1 LNETARFHKPA
12 QWHGARAAEVA
23 YDPEPTAMSIGQPV
37 FWLMLAAVAAP
48 LLSRV
53 PLGFKVPV
61 VVLEV
66 LLGILIGPHVLKLV
80 QLNGI
85 LEAMFTLG
93 MAATLFMAGIELDF
107 TAMKGRPLA
116 LALGGWGVSVLVGL
130 GAIGLL
136 HIIPAVDAPMIVTLA
151 VCTTALGM
159 LIPILGDIGEGGTPF
174 GRLLFP
180 VGTVGELAPVIAMS
194 LLLSRQ
200 YTTWQEFGFLLA
212 FFAIVGTATAVGIG
226 GWHPHVL
233 AVFRGVGKS
242 TQLPVRVTILVLA
255 GLFVLAEEFGFESI
269 FGAFAA
275 GIIIGQATRDSD
287 SKPLRD
293 KLDALMFGWFYP
305 FFFVGTG
312 IKFDLTALRQDLETA
327 LLVPTFVL
335 LFLVVRGVPAVLYR
349 KDLATG
355 QRLPFALA
363 SAIPSLAIIVVITN
377 IGLKTRTMNAEIAAA
392 LVGAALVSALLFPTI
407 AGILLSRHR
416 VQIAASGGLAGD
428 PEA

>member
-1 LNETARFHKPA
+1 MQVGHP
-12 QWHGARAAEVA
+12 
-23 YDPEPTAMSIGQPV
+23 I

-53 PLGFKVPV
+53 PLGFKVPIV
-61 VVLEV
+61 VFEV

-80 QLNGI
+80 EFTGI
-85 LEAMFTLG
+85 VEAMFTFG
-93 MAATLFMAGIELDF
+93 MATTLFMAGIELDF
-107 TAMKGRPLA
+107 AAMKGRPLA
-116 LALGGWGVSVLVGL
+116 LALCGWGVSLLVGL

-136 HIIPAVDAPMIVTLA
+136 HIIPSVQAPMIVTLA

-159 LIPILGDIGEGGTPF
+159 LIPILGDIGESDTPL

-200 YTTWQEFGFLLA
+200 YSTWQEFGFLLA

-226 GWHPHVL
+226 AWHPRAL
-233 AVFRGVGKS
+233 AVFQGVGRS
-242 TQLPVRVTILVLA
+242 TQLSVRIAILVLA

-287 SKPLRD
+287 SKPLRE
-293 KLDALMFGWFYP
+293 KLDGVMFGWFYP

-312 IKFDLTALRQDLETA
+312 IKFDLAALGRNLETA
-327 LLVPTFVL
+327 LLIPTFVL
-335 LFLVVRGVPAVLYR
+335 LFLLVRGIPVVLYR
-349 KDLATG
+349 KELAAE
-355 QRLPFALA
+355 QRLPFALS
-363 SAIPSLAIIVVITN
+363 SAIPSLSIIIVITQ

-416 VQIAASGGLAGD
+416 ARIAASGWREGGTLR
-428 PEA
+428 

>member
-1 LNETARFHKPA
+1 MQVGHP
-12 QWHGARAAEVA
+12 
-23 YDPEPTAMSIGQPV
+23 I

-61 VVLEV
+61 VVFEV
-66 LLGILIGPHVLKLV
+66 LLGIIIGPHVLRLV
-80 QLNGI
+80 DLSGV
-85 LEAMFTLG
+85 LEAMFTFG
-93 MAATLFMAGIELDF
+93 MATTLFMAGIELDF
-107 TAMKGRPLA
+107 SSMKGRPLA
-116 LALGGWGVSVLVGL
+116 LALCGWSVSLLVGL

-136 HIIPAVDAPMIVTLA
+136 HIVPGVNAPMIVTLA
-151 VCTTALGM
+151 MCTTALGM
-159 LIPILGDIGEGGTPF
+159 LIPILGDIGESDTPF

-194 LLLSRQ
+194 LLLSQQ
-200 YTTWQEFGFLLA
+200 YSTWQEFGFLLA

-226 GWHPHVL
+226 TWHPRVL
-233 AVFRGVGKS
+233 SVFRGVGKS
-242 TQLPVRVTILVLA
+242 TQLPVRVAVLVLA

-275 GIIIGQATRDSD
+275 GIIIGQATRDSGD
-287 SKPLRD
+287 KPLRD

-312 IKFDLTALRQDLETA
+312 IKFDLAALGQDLETA
-327 LLVPTFVL
+327 LLVPTFVF
-335 LFLVVRGVPAVLYR
+335 LFLLVRGVPVLLYR
-349 KDLATG
+349 KELATE

-363 SAIPSLAIIVVITN
+363 SAIPSLSIIIVITH
-377 IGLKTRTMNAEIAAA
+377 IGLKTRTINAEIAAA

-407 AGILLSRHR
+407 AGVLLSRHR
-416 VQIAASGGLAGD
+416 AQIAASGS
-428 PEA
+428 

>member
-1 LNETARFHKPA
+1 MP
-12 QWHGARAAEVA
+12 
-23 YDPEPTAMSIGQPV
+23 IGHPI

-66 LLGILIGPHVLKLV
+66 LLGIIIGPHVLRLV
-80 QLNGI
+80 ELSGVV
-85 LEAMFTLG
+85 EAMFTFG
-93 MAATLFMAGIELDF
+93 MATTLFMAGIELDF
-107 TAMKGRPLA
+107 DSMKGRPLA
-116 LALGGWGVSVLVGL
+116 LALCGWGISLLVGL

-136 HIIPAVDAPMIVTLA
+136 HIVPGVQAPMMVTLA

-159 LIPILGDIGEGGTPF
+159 LIPILGDIGEGDTPF

-200 YTTWQEFGFLLA
+200 YSTWQEFGFLLA
-212 FFAIVGTATAVGIG
+212 FFAIVAMATVVGIG
-226 GWHPHVL
+226 GWNPRVL
-233 AVFRGVGKS
+233 AIFRGVGKS
-242 TQLPVRVTILVLA
+242 TQLPVRVAILVLA

-275 GIIIGQATRDSD
+275 GIIVGQATRISD
-287 SKPLRD
+287 GKPLRD

-312 IKFDLTALRQDLETA
+312 IKFDLAALGRDLETA
-327 LLVPTFVL
+327 LLVPAFVV
-335 LFLVVRGVPAVLYR
+335 LFLLVRGIPVVLYR
-349 KDLATG
+349 KDLAAE
-355 QRLPFALA
+355 QRLPFALS
-363 SAIPSLAIIVVITN
+363 SAIPSLSIIIVITH
-377 IGLKTRTMNAEIAAA
+377 IGLKTRTMNAEISAA

-407 AGILLSRHR
+407 AGVLMSRHR
-416 VQIAASGGLAGD
+416 AQIAASDG
-428 PEA
+428 

>member
-1 LNETARFHKPA
+1 MQVGHP
-12 QWHGARAAEVA
+12 
-23 YDPEPTAMSIGQPV
+23 I

-61 VVLEV
+61 VVFEV
-66 LLGILIGPHVLKLV
+66 LFGILIGPHVFRLV
-80 QLNGI
+80 DFSGI
-85 LEAMFTLG
+85 VEAMFTFG

-107 TAMKGRPLA
+107 TSMKGRPLV
-116 LALGGWGVSVLVGL
+116 LALCGWSISLLAGL

-136 HIIPAVDAPMIVTLA
+136 HIVPGVQAPMMVTLA

-159 LIPILGDIGEGGTPF
+159 LIPILGDIGERDTPF

-200 YTTWQEFGFLLA
+200 YSTWQEFGFLIA

-226 GWHPHVL
+226 ALRPRVL
-233 AVFRGVGKS
+233 AIFRGVGKGS
-242 TQLPVRVTILVLA
+242 QLSVRVAILVLA
-255 GLFVLAEEFGFESI
+255 GLFVVAEEFGFESI

-275 GIIIGQATRDSD
+275 GIIIGQASRDSE

-312 IKFDLTALRQDLETA
+312 IKFDLAALGRNLETA
-327 LLVPTFVL
+327 LLVPTFVF
-335 LFLVVRGVPAVLYR
+335 LFLLVRGVPVVLYR
-349 KDLATG
+349 KELAAE

-363 SAIPSLAIIVVITN
+363 SAIPSLSIIIVIAH
-377 IGLKTRTMNAEIAAA
+377 IGLKTRTMNTEIAAA

-407 AGILLSRHR
+407 SGVLMSRHR
-416 VQIAASGGLAGD
+416 AQIAASGG
-428 PEA
+428 